1 MPTFGNLPATG
12 LALRQNGT
20 ATKITSFHRTR
31 VMRTSAS
38 AKPASSP
45 MRSTFPAQ
53 FSLVKNVASNFLRCN
68 GGVLA
73 QPVSILGSEP
83 NPAQTRPISAAIT
96 PPKLHLG
103 TKSRRLEAPRL
114 WEHSYR
120 MHGAKASSRD
130 RLSRA
135 PRRNGEKRLLLVTS
149 EYRQRGITLE
159 GENTLL
165 SYLRDCSAPP
175 TERVL
180 HDKPRKIGLLRNRPK
195 PKTSRYRRL
204 ARSDQG

>member
-1 MPTFGNLPATG
+1 MPTFGNLPSTG

-83 NPAQTRPISAAIT
+83 NPVQTRPTSVGPI
-96 PPKLHLG
+96 PPKLHLR
-103 TKSRRLEAPRL
+103 TKSRRLEPPRF
-114 WEHSYR
+114 WEHSYQ
-120 MHGAKASSRD
+120 MNGVKASSRD
-130 RLSRA
+130 RFPLSR
-135 PRRNGEKRLLLVTS
+135 PGETEK
-149 EYRQRGITLE
+149 E
-159 GENTLL
+159 GHFWLHVIPPTCYYSSVENTLL
-165 SYLRDCSAPP
+165 SCSLDCSAPR
-175 TERVL
+175 TEQ
-180 HDKPRKIGLLRNRPK
+180 D
-195 PKTSRYRRL
+195 
-204 ARSDQG
+204 AA